1 MATLSVTGFDYA
13 LKTRYSPEVVKFMAY
28 MDNPF
33 FARIDKSEKF
43 GGKNFVF
50 ACQYGTGGA
59 GRSANFANAQTNTQG
74 AKGEDF
80 TLTRVKDYGIA
91 RIDSE
96 TVMASEGDEDAL
108 MSAVEDEQ
116 SKKMHALIRS
126 MAIGLYGNG
135 SGQLGTLTG
144 APGADPTLTLT
155 NSDDIT
161 NFEVGQRVVFA
172 ANDTSALRDSGEVL
186 TVAEIDLDAGT
197 MEMSA
202 NLDTI
207 AALASGD
214 AIFTEGDYVSASDRL
229 KISGLAAWIPATAP
243 TSTLFFGVNRA
254 TDTARLGGH
263 RLSGTGKSIEEAL
276 YDVAVRVGRD
286 GGRPNL
292 SYVSFE
298 NYGALATLLGVKVKY
313 IEHSVAE
320 IAFEGI
326 RINGPKGKI
335 DVFPDQNCPNDVGYV
350 LTESTWHMKSLGA
363 APMIL
368 DLDGQRWARISD
380 ADGIEIRNAFMG
392 NVYCNAPGWNGRTTL
407 T

>member
-33 FARIDKSEKF
+33 FARIDKVEKF

-74 AKGEDF
+74 ANGVDF
-80 TLTRVKDYGIA
+80 TLTRVKDYGLA

-96 TVMASEGDEDAL
+96 TVMSSEGDEDAL

-116 SKKMHALIRS
+116 NKKMHALIRS
-126 MAIGLYGNG
+126 IAIGMYGNG

-144 APGADPTLTLT
+144 TPGADPTLTLT

-161 NFEVGQRVVFA
+161 NFEVGQRLVFA

-186 TVAEIDLDAGT
+186 TVNEIDLDAGT

-229 KISGLAAWIPATAP
+229 KISGLSAWIPATAP
-243 TSTLFFGVNRA
+243 TATLFFGVDRSS
-254 TDTARLGGH
+254 DTARLGGH
-263 RLSGTGKSIEEAL
+263 RMSGTGKSIEEAL
-276 YDVAVRVGRD
+276 YDLAVRIGRD

-298 NYGALATLLGVKVKY
+298 NYGALATLLGSKVQY
-313 IEHSVAE
+313 INHMVAE

-350 LTESTWHMKSLGA
+350 LTENTWHLKSLGA
-363 APMIL
+363 APQIL

-392 NVYCNAPGWNGRTTL
+392 NMYCDAPGWNGRTTL